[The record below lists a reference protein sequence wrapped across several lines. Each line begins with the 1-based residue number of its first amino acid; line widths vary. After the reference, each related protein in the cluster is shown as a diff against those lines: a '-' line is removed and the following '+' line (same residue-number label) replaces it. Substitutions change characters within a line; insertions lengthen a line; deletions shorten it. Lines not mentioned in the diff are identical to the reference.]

1 MENRSFTMKFKVTV
15 VALSLVGLTLAGC
28 NVRVDG
34 DKKPEETRTVNIEK
48 PKADMVEVTVA
59 MSAGELQMSG
69 GAAKLMEGRFIYSG
83 GNLGPE
89 VQFEDSSFRGRLNI
103 SNKGHTTTMGDNARN
118 LWEIKLAE
126 DVRMDLNV
134 TVGAGEGRLDLGKLL
149 IRSAKV
155 QLGAGKVEMDLRG
168 PKRTSCDVEIRGGVG
183 EATVLVPND
192 VGVVAEAKGG
202 IGEVSVSGLRRD
214 GNRWVNDL
222 NGKAPVT
229 IRLDIKG
236 GIGQINIRAE

>member
-1 MENRSFTMKFKVTV
+1 MRFKVTA
-15 VALSLVGLTLAGC
+15 VALVGLTLAGC
-28 NVRVDG
+28 SVRVASDR
-34 DKKPEETRTVNIEK
+34 KPEETRTVDIEK

-69 GAAKLMEGRFIYSG
+69 GAAKLMEGRFTYSG

-103 SNKGHTTTMGDNARN
+103 SNKGHTTTMGNNSRN
-118 LWEIKLAE
+118 LWEVKLAE

-134 TVGAGEGRLDLGKLL
+134 TLGAGESRLDLGKLL
-149 IRSAKV
+149 LRSAKV
-155 QLGAGKVEMDLRG
+155 QLGAGQVEMDLRG

-183 EATVLVPND
+183 EATVWVPND

-202 IGEVSVSGLRRD
+202 IGEVSVRGLRRD
-214 GNRWVNDL
+214 GNRWVNGL
-222 NGKAPVT
+222 YGKSPVT
-229 IRLDIKG
+229 IRLDVKG